1 MKKGVCP
8 VEATDRKFL
17 ALDCGGRI
25 KRFMHKL
32 AGPRQDVSCDAGLD
46 MWPRICNWCCVEP
59 TAPPDQ
65 HLQKK
70 LAATHSDEASG
81 GAG

>member
-1 MKKGVCP
+1 MD
-8 VEATDRKFL
+8 ATDRKFL
-17 ALDCGGRI
+17 VLDRGGRI

-59 TAPPDQ
+59 YGHLLAR
-65 HLQKK
+65 HLQNK
-70 LAATHSDEASG
+70 LAETHSDETSG